1 MKLLKLLHK
10 AYKLYKKNPEI
21 AEMIVNK
28 GAAILK
34 KNNDKTKKELDKPE

>member
-1 MKLLKLLHK
+1 MKLFRILRK

-28 GAAILK
+28 GADILNK
-34 KNNDKTKKELDKPE
+34 SNDKTKKALDNPK